1 MLAAV
6 AIPSIG
12 MRDTIQTNSGA
23 KTSMILNDVELISV

>member
-1 MLAAV
+1 
-6 AIPSIG
+6 